1 MPTHVIM
8 TIVWRADLDSKPK
21 AGFHIK
27 SISILSKFDLY
38 VCGEGGVI
46 GSTSYDEPRG
56 YRLCTQGIHNNSL
69 SIIP

>member
-1 MPTHVIM
+1 MIVANMPTYVIM

-38 VCGEGGVI
+38 VCGEGG
-46 GSTSYDEPRG
+46 GGDREHQ
-56 YRLCTQGIHNNSL
+56 L
-69 SIIP
+69 